1 MSIVWTILIGFV
13 AGLVARAIKPGDDS
27 AGFIVTTLI
36 GIAGSLIA
44 TYVGQ
49 AMGWY
54 TAGQGAGFI
63 ASRKDH
69 RARAVPKA
77 RAVAVEDGKQAGL
90 VERDLAGPRH
100 RESLC
105 AYSKQRPGTTLP
117 HSARLHRAEC
127 VTNRLIRAWEMTI
140 KKRAGT
146 PIRNLYK
153 KCVAVPAVSDE
164 NV

>member
-27 AGFIVTTLI
+27 AGFIMTTVI

-63 ASRKDH
+63 ASVLG
-69 RARAVPKA
+69 AIVLLFLY
-77 RAVAVEDGKQAGL
+77 GL
-90 VERDLAGPRH
+90 V
-100 RESLC
+100 
-105 AYSKQRPGTTLP
+105 
-117 HSARLHRAEC
+117 
-127 VTNRLIRAWEMTI
+127 
-140 KKRAGT
+140 KR
-146 PIRNLYK
+146 K
-153 KCVAVPAVSDE
+153 
-164 NV
+164 